1 MFSWLCALVLSNES
15 RNVHYWL
22 MSDTGY
28 ITFIRQNAPFLATGA
43 LLSFLSSFGQT
54 FFISIFAGE
63 IREQY
68 ELSNG
73 DWGLIYMIGTAASAA
88 VMVAAG
94 GLADGYRVKVIGVT
108 VVVLLGLSCVL
119 MALNPL
125 ACLLPLVVFLLRFFG
140 QGMTTH
146 VASVAMSRW
155 FIATRGRALAVAA
168 MGFMLGEA
176 ALPLV
181 MVWLKSQVSWYLIWI
196 GCAAFCFFM
205 APVLFRLL
213 WLERTPQ
220 SVANKDQSLGLF
232 GKHWTQNEALSHPL
246 FWAMAPA
253 VMSCSGFGT
262 AFWFHQVHFAEIKG
276 WSHLTLVAVFPL
288 GTITLFISTV
298 VYGWLVDRVG
308 AVRLLPFYLMPYV
321 VAFILHWYAPSLG
334 WTALAVIL
342 MGAAGGGQTTLLN
355 ACWAEFFGTLHLGS
369 IKAAAMALMVLGSAI
384 GPGLSGW
391 LIDIGIGFEA
401 QMLGYSA
408 TFSIA
413 AILLIYPVAVARR
426 SVHMQ

>member
-1 MFSWLCALVLSNES
+1 
-15 RNVHYWL
+15 

-28 ITFIRQNAPFLATGA
+28 ITFIKQNAPFLATGA

-125 ACLLPLVVFLLRFFG
+125 ASLLPLIVFLLRFFG

-176 ALPLV
+176 ADR
-181 MVWLKSQVSWYLIWI
+181 KS
-196 GCAAFCFFM
+196 
-205 APVLFRLL
+205 
-213 WLERTPQ
+213 
-220 SVANKDQSLGLF
+220 
-232 GKHWTQNEALSHPL
+232 
-246 FWAMAPA
+246 
-253 VMSCSGFGT
+253 
-262 AFWFHQVHFAEIKG
+262 
-276 WSHLTLVAVFPL
+276 
-288 GTITLFISTV
+288 V
-298 VYGWLVDRVG
+298 V
-308 AVRLLPFYLMPYV
+308 
-321 VAFILHWYAPSLG
+321 
-334 WTALAVIL
+334 
-342 MGAAGGGQTTLLN
+342 
-355 ACWAEFFGTLHLGS
+355 
-369 IKAAAMALMVLGSAI
+369 
-384 GPGLSGW
+384 
-391 LIDIGIGFEA
+391 
-401 QMLGYSA
+401 
-408 TFSIA
+408 
-413 AILLIYPVAVARR
+413 
-426 SVHMQ
+426 